1 MFVVGV
7 CNNGIIKIKLKKE
20 EEKSFDSSFHND
32 KSMDGF
38 EVSLC
43 NWCLEERYK
52 FGHKK
57 FDCEVGA
64 CLID

>member
-7 CNNGIIKIKLKKE
+7 CNNGIKVNSKK
-20 EEKSFDSSFHND
+20 EEKSFDSIMNND

-43 NWCLEERYK
+43 NC
-52 FGHKK
+52 
-57 FDCEVGA
+57 V
-64 CLID
+64 